1 MRMNAPKGQKVAYV
15 SQEEEAWGGT
25 DPRGMLEPNATY
37 TVEKT
42 IVFKSM
48 SLVTLAE
55 HPDCEFNTVLFKEVG
70 EQLPAVQSVEEIYL
84 AALKARQTPSRSIRD
99 DTPKS

>member
-15 SQEEEAWGGT
+15 SQEKEAWGGA
-25 DPRGMLEPNATY
+25 DPRGILDPNETY

-84 AALKARQTPSRSIRD
+84 AALKARQTPSRSIWD